1 MNTTWWWALGAVVV
15 VVALIASLVD
25 GWGRSDRGPRRRP
38 GGGRP
43 RGAGGARPG
52 PGGGRP
58 RGRGDRR
65 PAARPGRRGPGKRPA
80 GRRPR
85 PGEIWWADVPYE
97 DGPGSKDRPC
107 LVLALRGESALV
119 VKITSREREGRAG
132 VIALPDGA
140 VGDAAGRR
148 SYLETEE
155 LREVR
160 VGEFRRHVGAVD
172 RKVWARVRHL
182 SR

>member
-15 VVALIASLVD
+15 VIALIASLVD
-25 GWGRSDRGPRRRP
+25 GWGRSDRGPRRK
-38 GGGRP
+38 P
-43 RGAGGARPG
+43 RGARPPGA
-52 PGGGRP
+52 GGGRP

-65 PAARPGRRGPGKRPA
+65 PPARPGRREPGKRTP
-80 GRRPR
+80 GKRTPGSGPR
-85 PGEIWWADVPYE
+85 PGEIWWAEVPYE

-119 VKITSREREGRAG
+119 AKITSQEREGRAG
-132 VIALPDGA
+132 VIALPDGT

-160 VGEFRRHVGAVD
+160 IGGFRRHVGAVD
-172 RKVWARVRHL
+172 RTVWARVRHL

>member
-25 GWGRSDRGPRRRP
+25 GWGRSDRGPRRGRTRAGRP
-38 GGGRP
+38 PGAGGGRT
-43 RGAGGARPG
+43 
-52 PGGGRP
+52 

-65 PAARPGRRGPGKRPA
+65 PPARPGRREPSAKRAGK
-80 GRRPR
+80 RPR

-107 LVLALRGESALV
+107 LVLALRGENALV
-119 VKITSREREGRAG
+119 VKITSRDREGRAG

-140 VGDAAGRR
+140 VGDTAGRR

-160 VGEFRRHVGAVD
+160 IGGFRRHVGAVD
-172 RKVWARVRHL
+172 RRVWARVRHL